1 MPSVANH
8 SEMLCYVGVSFAKHT
23 IEKKDIHLGVLVIQ
37 RLSQES
43 GHPNFTVVSVSQRRP
58 VRVAVIAG
66 ELIDA
71 NVRLSLAANRTYGLP
86 VFMAAIY
93 LSKTHILY
101 CVFSRFWLMN

>member
-1 MPSVANH
+1 
-8 SEMLCYVGVSFAKHT
+8 MLA
-23 IEKKDIHLGVLVIQ
+23 IQ
-37 RLSQES
+37 QFSQE
-43 GHPNFTVVSVSQRRP
+43 GGCPNFTVISVSQRRP
-58 VRVAVIAG
+58 ARGKMRVAVIAG

-93 LSKTHILY
+93 LSKTHIRY

>member
-8 SEMLCYVGVSFAKHT
+8 SEILCYVGVSFAKHT

-43 GHPNFTVVSVSQRRP
+43 RCPNFTVVSVSQRRP
-58 VRVAVIAG
+58 ARGKMWVAVIAG

-71 NVRLSLAANRTYGLP
+71 NVRLRLAANRTYGLQ
-86 VFMAAIY
+86 A
-93 LSKTHILY
+93 
-101 CVFSRFWLMN
+101 R